1 MLAGAVLILG
11 AAAAYFG
18 GGDCSGGERPGAYG
32 AFVCYAPDALVFL
45 LPAVAAV
52 AGGVLVA
59 AGRSSGEDMLYA
71 FRGLRGARLALAR
84 GLAGSA
90 AAALVMLVAGLVIV
104 ALALAVLPDRP
115 ELERPPGI
123 TTVSGFERPEA
134 GVPVPALWR
143 NAPLAGD
150 LVAVA
155 VYALAAAALA
165 AVGNAV
171 GQLIAQPAAA
181 FAAPVLLVLCT
192 QVAPLPGW
200 GKWLSGYAYLD
211 LMPVDGTMTAV
222 PGEWRLPV
230 LVGVWSAVLAAG
242 LAVLTLVARMQERT
256 A

>member
-1 MLAGAVLILG
+1 
-11 AAAAYFG
+11 
-18 GGDCSGGERPGAYG
+18 
-32 AFVCYAPDALVFL
+32 
-45 LPAVAAV
+45 VAAV